1 MKLEDPEIVRQG
13 GRFGVSLKASAP
25 ALLISRIDIETEVS
39 PVMGTEKQS
48 EELVDYLTA
57 EFQSDPARMWNTNV
71 FGKSLNELVQ
81 EGLNN
86 KLSRMPADV
95 QKKMTETMR
104 RIINDGR
111 GGVICVLL

>member
-1 MKLEDPEIVRQG
+1 
-13 GRFGVSLKASAP
+13 
-25 ALLISRIDIETEVS
+25 
-39 PVMGTEKQS
+39 
-48 EELVDYLTA
+48 
-57 EFQSDPARMWNTNV
+57 MWNTNV